1 MTIKIIISNKN
12 INESCNFQVVFTDN
26 IFTNNNYL
34 QKIILINNCNLIN
47 NTNIDVKY
55 PYVNNDVKYPYVNND
70 VKYPYVNNDVKYPYA
85 SEYYTVNGYKI
96 TLLYLSICLNIQEK
110 QKIFIK
116 DELNKN
122 SDVYIIFIEKY
133 IDILDVFNKHI
144 IITSTSN
151 INKKNIISLNN
162 HDYIYLE
169 IGNKIKYKYKNM
181 NLIKIDY

>member
-12 INESCNFQVVFTDN
+12 INESCNFQVIMTDN
-26 IFTNNNYL
+26 ICTNNNNL
-34 QKIILINNCNLIN
+34 QKIILTNNCNLKN

-55 PYVNNDVKYPYVNND
+55 PF
-70 VKYPYVNNDVKYPYA
+70 A

-133 IDILDVFNKHI
+133 IDVLDVFNKHI
-144 IITSTSN
+144 IITLTNN

-169 IGNKIKYKYKNM
+169 IGNKIKYKFKNM
-181 NLIKIDY
+181 NMIKIDYKII